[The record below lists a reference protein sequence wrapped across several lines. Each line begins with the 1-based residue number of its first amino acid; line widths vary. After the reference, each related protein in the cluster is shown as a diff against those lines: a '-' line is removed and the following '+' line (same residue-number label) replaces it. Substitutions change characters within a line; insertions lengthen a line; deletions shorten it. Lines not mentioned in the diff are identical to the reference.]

1 MGKAKTQ
8 RIIANVMA
16 LTLAVSAIPVASR
29 MEVNAQPD
37 TEEDNLTYQGA
48 SVYSTS
54 GNLKE
59 KAVIQG
65 DSAEIY
71 EDETQ
76 GKVLKLSGN
85 SPQAGVL
92 KLPENLYK
100 NVTDG
105 FTLTMDV
112 SVSES
117 AVDYTRLFQS
127 SCCEMGSKGAPWN
140 SPGVSIDLGG
150 GNQWRTE
157 VFVGKD
163 SNAAA
168 ELENRTVGDRSIS
181 RETWHSM
188 TFSVDSTKAVLT
200 VDNESYIISEGD
212 YSKLFGSEK
221 YLDSYVYNA
230 IGDSIYGDS
239 SVQASIDNVKFYN
252 SAEILDDTTLQVY
265 YDFEDVDKVLAQTTI
280 GDAGTY
286 TDGTVLTQVGEAV
299 SPDGNT
305 VVSIKTDDAGRYF
318 YSVRQN
324 GEDIIYASRLGLKT
338 EGADFTSGVAY
349 QQGTIAEVTDD
360 YQLYQGK
367 HHGEIKDTC
376 TEDTF
381 ILTKD
386 GKELTVVIRVYDDGI
401 AYRYEMNEGTSVTQE
416 ASEFVFPDQA
426 AFLSYEQPNVTYEG
440 TYKEYSMNQVYQAAG
455 SYTVP
460 SLVMVNNH
468 YVLLTEAAVF
478 SEEESYC
485 SSYLKTTKGSKNLT
499 WTAGN
504 KQTGA
509 VVMNQAFQ
517 TPWRVAVIGED
528 LNTVVNSDIVT
539 SVNPDAGDRDWSF
552 VKPGKT
558 AWSWWS
564 STGDDPIA
572 YEPQKDYIDF
582 AAANGWEYVC
592 LDYGWILWDDY
603 KEKVKELADY
613 AKEKGVGLWLWYG
626 VNDVSHT
633 AAGAYPDHSLL
644 NKENITSEFE
654 WASSI
659 GIKGVKVDYY
669 ESDNQ
674 AAMNQMYLC
683 ADIAADNELMVL
695 FHGCT
700 NPGGE
705 NRTFP
710 NVISYE
716 AVYGAEYYKWRS
728 EPSTANI
735 INYLFTRNAVGS
747 ADFTPTALP
756 VANIDATYGFMLA
769 VSAYLESGIV
779 HFAENV
785 NVYEGFSGLSFMN
798 ALPSSWDETVVLEGK
813 PGSYGTVARRAGENW
828 FVAGLT
834 TQKRETEI
842 PLDFL
847 VDGMTYD
854 AVIYRTAED
863 NSGLDI
869 AREKVTKEDVLTFA
883 LAKDDGVAVM
893 LSEDSGD
900 LTTSYEKNYAYYEA
914 ERADISGKAVVADNQ
929 YASGQQ
935 VVGYIGK
942 GTENA
947 VSFDVDVEEAGVY
960 ELKTFY
966 VSGTDRRYEISVNGN
981 EAVRTKNLNSG
992 DWVSVAQ
999 DSIYVS
1005 LRAGENTITYANSDS
1020 DAPNLDRIAVSKA
1033 KTDKDP
1039 TKSDESKDETGTE
1052 EGSSYT
1058 YTIYEAEDAVIKNA
1072 QKNASTVGWL
1082 GGSEDSYVLFDHVTA
1097 EEDGTY
1103 YLMVRYFSGEN
1114 RQVYVSVNG
1123 EEPQIIDCKSS
1134 GAWSEYASQAYV
1146 KVTLQKGENTIKV
1159 YNPEAYCP
1167 DLDAIGISTTK
1178 VDTGDNEQP
1187 GDNPDNSGDD
1197 KKSEDNTGDNKQPE
1211 DNLDN
1216 SGDNK
1221 QPENG
1226 TGVTEN
1232 PESTDKNQSTAA
1244 GQTET
1249 KDKTKSGDADI
1260 PKTGDRS
1267 DIMVWSTL
1275 LGVSFAGFA
1284 GVIYKKK
1291 KERI

>member
-1 MGKAKTQ
+1 
-8 RIIANVMA
+8 
-16 LTLAVSAIPVASR
+16 
-29 MEVNAQPD
+29 
-37 TEEDNLTYQGA
+37 
-48 SVYSTS
+48 
-54 GNLKE
+54 
-59 KAVIQG
+59 
-65 DSAEIY
+65 
-71 EDETQ
+71 
-76 GKVLKLSGN
+76 
-85 SPQAGVL
+85 
-92 KLPENLYK
+92 
-100 NVTDG
+100 
-105 FTLTMDV
+105 
-112 SVSES
+112 
-117 AVDYTRLFQS
+117 
-127 SCCEMGSKGAPWN
+127 
-140 SPGVSIDLGG
+140 
-150 GNQWRTE
+150 
-157 VFVGKD
+157 
-163 SNAAA
+163 
-168 ELENRTVGDRSIS
+168 
-181 RETWHSM
+181 
-188 TFSVDSTKAVLT
+188 
-200 VDNESYIISEGD
+200 
-212 YSKLFGSEK
+212 
-221 YLDSYVYNA
+221 
-230 IGDSIYGDS
+230 
-239 SVQASIDNVKFYN
+239 
-252 SAEILDDTTLQVY
+252 
-265 YDFEDVDKVLAQTTI
+265 
-280 GDAGTY
+280 
-286 TDGTVLTQVGEAV
+286 
-299 SPDGNT
+299 
-305 VVSIKTDDAGRYF
+305 
-318 YSVRQN
+318 
-324 GEDIIYASRLGLKT
+324 
-338 EGADFTSGVAY
+338 
-349 QQGTIAEVTDD
+349 
-360 YQLYQGK
+360 
-367 HHGEIKDTC
+367 
-376 TEDTF
+376 
-381 ILTKD
+381 
-386 GKELTVVIRVYDDGI
+386 
-401 AYRYEMNEGTSVTQE
+401 
-416 ASEFVFPDQA
+416 
-426 AFLSYEQPNVTYEG
+426 
-440 TYKEYSMNQVYQAAG
+440 MNQVYQAAG
-455 SYTVP
+455 SYTIP
-460 SLVMVNNH
+460 SLVTVNNH

-485 SSYLKTTKGSKNLT
+485 SSYLKTTASSKNLT
-499 WTAGN
+499 WVSGN
-504 KQTGA
+504 KQAGN

-613 AKEKGVGLWLWYG
+613 
-626 VNDVSHT
+626 
-633 AAGAYPDHSLL
+633 
-644 NKENITSEFE
+644 
-654 WASSI
+654 
-659 GIKGVKVDYY
+659 VKVDYY

-813 PGSYGTVARRAGENW
+813 LGSYGTVARRAGENW

-834 TQKRETEI
+834 TQKRETGI
-842 PLDFL
+842 LLDFL
-847 VDGMTYD
+847 ADGKTYD

-869 AREKVTKEDVLTFA
+869 TREKVTKEDVLTFA

-893 LSEDSGD
+893 ISEDAGD

-914 ERADISGKAVVADNQ
+914 EQADISGKAVVADNQ

-935 VVGYIGK
+935 VAGYIGK

-947 VSFDVDVEEAGVY
+947 VSFDVDVEETGVY

-981 EAVRTKNLNSG
+981 EAVRTKSLNSG

-1005 LRAGENTITYANSDS
+1005 LQAGTNTITYTNSEN
-1020 DAPNLDRIAVSKA
+1020 DAPNLDRIAVSRA
-1033 KTDKDP
+1033 KTDKEP
-1039 TKSDESKDETGTE
+1039 TASDDSKDETGTE

-1123 EEPQIIDCKSS
+1123 EEPQMVDCKSS
-1134 GAWSEYASQAYV
+1134 GAWSEYASQAYA
-1146 KVTLQKGENTIKV
+1146 KVTLYKGENTIKV

-1187 GDNPDNSGDD
+1187 GDD
-1197 KKSEDNTGDNKQPE
+1197 KKPEDNTGDNKQPE
-1211 DNLDN
+1211 NSTDNA
-1216 SGDNK
+1216 GDIK
-1221 QPENG
+1221 EP
-1226 TGVTEN
+1226 EN

>member
-8 RIIANVMA
+8 RVIANVMA
-16 LTLAVSAIPVASR
+16 LALAVSAIPFASKV
-29 MEVNAQPD
+29 EVNAQPD

-65 DSAEIY
+65 ENAEVY

-127 SCCEMGSKGAPWN
+127 SYCEMGSKGAPWN

-168 ELENRTVGDRSIS
+168 ELENRTVGDKGIS
-181 RETWHSM
+181 RETWHSV

-212 YSKLFGSEK
+212 FSKLFGSEK

-252 SAEILDDTTLQVY
+252 SADTLDDTTLQVY
-265 YDFEDVDKVLAQTTI
+265 YDFEDVEKVPAQTTT

-286 TDGTVLTQVGEAV
+286 TDGTVLIQVGEAV

-338 EGADFTSGVAY
+338 GDADFTSGVSY

-367 HHGEIKDTC
+367 HQGEIKDTC
-376 TEDTF
+376 TEDMFT
-381 ILTKD
+381 LTKD
-386 GKELTVVIRVYDDGI
+386 GKELTVVIRVYDDGV
-401 AYRYEMNEGTSVTQE
+401 AYRYESKEGASVSQE

-426 AFLSYEQPNVTYEG
+426 AFLSYEQPNYTYEG

-460 SLVMVNNH
+460 SLVTVNNH

-485 SSYLKTTKGSKNLT
+485 SSYLKTAAGSKNLT
-499 WTAGN
+499 WVSGN
-504 KQTGA
+504 KQAGN

-572 YEPQKDYIDF
+572 YELQKDYIDF

-798 ALPSSWDETVVLEGK
+798 ELPSSWDETVVLEGK

-828 FVAGLT
+828 FVAGLS

-847 VDGMTYD
+847 ADGKTYD

-869 AREKVTKEDVLTFA
+869 EREKVTKEDVLTFA

-893 LSEDSGD
+893 ISEDAGD

-935 VVGYIGK
+935 VAGYIGK

-947 VSFDVDVEEAGVY
+947 VNFDVDVEEAGVY

-1005 LRAGENTITYANSDS
+1005 LQAGTNTITYTNSEN
-1020 DAPNLDRIAVSKA
+1020 DAPNLDRIAVSRA
-1033 KTDKDP
+1033 KTDKEP
-1039 TKSDESKDETGTE
+1039 TASDDSKDETGTE

-1072 QKNASTVGWL
+1072 QKNTSTVGWL
-1082 GGSEDSYVLFDHVTA
+1082 GGSEDSYVLFGHVTA

-1103 YLMVRYFSGEN
+1103 YLMVRYFSGED

-1123 EEPQIIDCKSS
+1123 EEPQVIDCKSS
-1134 GAWSEYASQAYV
+1134 GAWSEYASQAYA
-1146 KVTLQKGENTIKV
+1146 KVTLHKGENTIKV
-1159 YNPEAYCP
+1159 YNPKAYCP

-1197 KKSEDNTGDNKQPE
+1197 KKSEDNTGDNKQSE
-1211 DNLDN
+1211 DNPDN

>member
-1 MGKAKTQ
+1 
-8 RIIANVMA
+8 
-16 LTLAVSAIPVASR
+16 
-29 MEVNAQPD
+29 
-37 TEEDNLTYQGA
+37 
-48 SVYSTS
+48 
-54 GNLKE
+54 
-59 KAVIQG
+59 
-65 DSAEIY
+65 
-71 EDETQ
+71 
-76 GKVLKLSGN
+76 
-85 SPQAGVL
+85 
-92 KLPENLYK
+92 
-100 NVTDG
+100 
-105 FTLTMDV
+105 
-112 SVSES
+112 
-117 AVDYTRLFQS
+117 
-127 SCCEMGSKGAPWN
+127 
-140 SPGVSIDLGG
+140 
-150 GNQWRTE
+150 
-157 VFVGKD
+157 
-163 SNAAA
+163 
-168 ELENRTVGDRSIS
+168 
-181 RETWHSM
+181 
-188 TFSVDSTKAVLT
+188 
-200 VDNESYIISEGD
+200 
-212 YSKLFGSEK
+212 
-221 YLDSYVYNA
+221 
-230 IGDSIYGDS
+230 
-239 SVQASIDNVKFYN
+239 
-252 SAEILDDTTLQVY
+252 
-265 YDFEDVDKVLAQTTI
+265 
-280 GDAGTY
+280 
-286 TDGTVLTQVGEAV
+286 
-299 SPDGNT
+299 
-305 VVSIKTDDAGRYF
+305 
-318 YSVRQN
+318 
-324 GEDIIYASRLGLKT
+324 
-338 EGADFTSGVAY
+338 
-349 QQGTIAEVTDD
+349 
-360 YQLYQGK
+360 
-367 HHGEIKDTC
+367 
-376 TEDTF
+376 
-381 ILTKD
+381 
-386 GKELTVVIRVYDDGI
+386 
-401 AYRYEMNEGTSVTQE
+401 
-416 ASEFVFPDQA
+416 
-426 AFLSYEQPNVTYEG
+426 
-440 TYKEYSMNQVYQAAG
+440 
-455 SYTVP
+455 
-460 SLVMVNNH
+460 
-468 YVLLTEAAVF
+468 
-478 SEEESYC
+478 
-485 SSYLKTTKGSKNLT
+485 
-499 WTAGN
+499 
-504 KQTGA
+504 
-509 VVMNQAFQ
+509 
-517 TPWRVAVIGED
+517 
-528 LNTVVNSDIVT
+528 
-539 SVNPDAGDRDWSF
+539 
-552 VKPGKT
+552 
-558 AWSWWS
+558 
-564 STGDDPIA
+564 
-572 YEPQKDYIDF
+572 
-582 AAANGWEYVC
+582 
-592 LDYGWILWDDY
+592 
-603 KEKVKELADY
+603 
-613 AKEKGVGLWLWYG
+613 
-626 VNDVSHT
+626 
-633 AAGAYPDHSLL
+633 
-644 NKENITSEFE
+644 
-654 WASSI
+654 
-659 GIKGVKVDYY
+659 
-669 ESDNQ
+669 
-674 AAMNQMYLC
+674 
-683 ADIAADNELMVL
+683 
-695 FHGCT
+695 
-700 NPGGE
+700 
-705 NRTFP
+705 
-710 NVISYE
+710 
-716 AVYGAEYYKWRS
+716 
-728 EPSTANI
+728 
-735 INYLFTRNAVGS
+735 
-747 ADFTPTALP
+747 
-756 VANIDATYGFMLA
+756 
-769 VSAYLESGIV
+769 
-779 HFAENV
+779 
-785 NVYEGFSGLSFMN
+785 MN

-1005 LRAGENTITYANSDS
+1005 LQVGTNTITYTNSEN
-1020 DAPNLDRIAVSKA
+1020 DAPNLDRIAVSRA
-1033 KTDKDP
+1033 KTDKEP
-1039 TKSDESKDETGTE
+1039 TASDDSKDETGTE

-1123 EEPQIIDCKSS
+1123 EEPQMVDCKSS

-1211 DNLDN
+1211 DNPDN